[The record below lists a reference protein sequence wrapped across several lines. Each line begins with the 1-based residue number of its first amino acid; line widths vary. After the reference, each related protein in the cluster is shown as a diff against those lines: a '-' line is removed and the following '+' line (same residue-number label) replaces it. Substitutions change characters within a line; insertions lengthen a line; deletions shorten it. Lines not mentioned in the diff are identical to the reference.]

1 MQNLILGYTLAIV
14 SSVFHTLYI
23 IPRKLSNQKPQY
35 YTLYMSIGFVISS
48 ILICWIYAIKGYQI
62 DLTNPLLIY
71 AAIAGVLSMVASIS
85 LVIAIDKIG
94 MSRSNQW
101 KNFQGPIGALLIFFI
116 FGEASTTKIYFLFLA
131 IIAIFSSA
139 MLLTIRNEKEG
150 ETFDKKGIV
159 YALISALFYGI
170 NALMRKYTS
179 DANLIYEQQL
189 YSAVFM
195 LFTCLIYIV
204 IKDKSMKK
212 VGKLVSKDNSLAI
225 LAGIVYYF
233 ATYFFITAYKYIQG
247 SIAYTIVQLNTIFT
261 IFFGICVFKELAF
274 KKNWLRITLGV
285 ILAIVGL
292 VVLMIA
298 QK

>member
-14 SSVFHTLYI
+14 SSIFHTLYI
-23 IPRKLSNQKPQY
+23 IPRKLSSQKPKY
-35 YTLYMSIGFVISS
+35 YTLYMSIGFVLSS
-48 ILICWIYAIKGYQI
+48 ILICCIYEIKGYEL

-116 FGEASTTKIYFLFLA
+116 FGEASTTKIYFLFFA
-131 IIAIFSSA
+131 IIAIFLSA
-139 MLLTIRNEKEG
+139 MLLTIKNETEG
-150 ETFDKKGIV
+150 EAFDKKGIF
-159 YALISALFYGI
+159 YALISALFYGV

-195 LFTCLIYIV
+195 LLTCLIYIA
-204 IKDKSMKK
+204 IKDKGMKK
-212 VGKLVSKDNSLAI
+212 LSIFKVRLL
-225 LAGIVYYF
+225 
-233 ATYFFITAYKYIQG
+233 IQLY
-247 SIAYTIVQLNTIFT
+247 S
-261 IFFGICVFKELAF
+261 
-274 KKNWLRITLGV
+274 
-285 ILAIVGL
+285 
-292 VVLMIA
+292 
-298 QK
+298 

>member
-1 MQNLILGYTLAIV
+1 
-14 SSVFHTLYI
+14 
-23 IPRKLSNQKPQY
+23 
-35 YTLYMSIGFVISS
+35 
-48 ILICWIYAIKGYQI
+48 
-62 DLTNPLLIY
+62 
-71 AAIAGVLSMVASIS
+71 
-85 LVIAIDKIG
+85 
-94 MSRSNQW
+94 
-101 KNFQGPIGALLIFFI
+101 
-116 FGEASTTKIYFLFLA
+116 
-131 IIAIFSSA
+131 
-139 MLLTIRNEKEG
+139 MLLTIKDEKEG
-150 ETFDKKGIV
+150 EAFDKKGIV
-159 YALISALFYGI
+159 YALISALFYGV

-195 LFTCLIYIV
+195 LITCLIYIV
-204 IKDKSMKK
+204 IQDKSMKK
-212 VGKLVSKDNSLAI
+212 IGKLVSKDNSFAI
-225 LAGIVYYF
+225 LAGVVYYF

-285 ILAIVGL
+285 ILAMVGL

>member
-1 MQNLILGYTLAIV
+1 MV
-14 SSVFHTLYI
+14 
-23 IPRKLSNQKPQY
+23 
-35 YTLYMSIGFVISS
+35 FVISS
-48 ILICWIYAIKGYQI
+48 VLICCIYGIKGYEL
-62 DLTNPLLIY
+62 DLANPLLIY

-131 IIAIFSSA
+131 IIAIFLSA
-139 MLLTIRNEKEG
+139 ILLTIKNKTEG
-150 ETFDKKGIV
+150 EIFDKKGII
-159 YALISALFYGI
+159 YALISALFYGV

-179 DANLIYEQQL
+179 DVNLIYEQQL
-189 YSAVFM
+189 YSAIFM
-195 LFTCLIYIV
+195 LLTCLIYIL
-204 IKDKSMKK
+204 IKDKNMKK
-212 VGKLVSKDNSLAI
+212 VGKIISRDNVLAI

-233 ATYFFITAYKYIQG
+233 ATYFFITAYQYIQG

-261 IFFGICVFKELAF
+261 IFFGIWVFKELEF
-274 KKNWLRITLGV
+274 KKNWIRISLGV

-292 VVLMIA
+292 IILMIA